1 MLIVVQTVTSNFTSY
16 TVRRFHRQKRQVYK
30 KKDFEIQSLTSLVK
44 LAKQR
49 TSERLEAD
57 AYDVSVKLP
66 IHDVTERVMESLQ
79 QMHHHLQNFMMQKLG
94 SDARNVI
101 AAERSRQAS
110 FKLRPEQ
117 KGKEHDDPHHI
128 ARHLSEIGEMHGA
141 DELVLLNEYRERYAA
156 IMGELLV
163 AKDRLLKLEV
173 ELQDREPDEALK
185 RRLSEDIEEL
195 NDLNEGDFSRRRQWK
210 RRSSEW

>member
-1 MLIVVQTVTSNFTSY
+1 MVVQTVTSNFTSY
-16 TVRRFHRQKRQVYK
+16 TVQRLHRQKRQVYK
-30 KKDFEIQSLTSLVK
+30 QKDFQIQSLTSLVN

-49 TSERLEAD
+49 TSERLETD
-57 AYDVSVKLP
+57 SSDISVKLP

-94 SDARNVI
+94 SEARNVI
-101 AAERSRQAS
+101 TAERSRQPSAI
-110 FKLRPEQ
+110 KQRLEE
-117 KGKEHDDPHHI
+117 KKKEGDDSGYI
-128 ARHLSEIGEMHGA
+128 AKHLSEVGEIHGA
-141 DELVLLNEYRERYAA
+141 DELELLNEYRERYAS

-173 ELQDREPDEALK
+173 NLRDSAPDESLK
-185 RRLSEDIEEL
+185 KRLSEDIDEL
-195 NDLNEGDFSRRRQWK
+195 NDLDEADYSRRGRWK

>member
-1 MLIVVQTVTSNFTSY
+1 MAVQTVTSNFTSY
-16 TVRRFHRQKRQVYK
+16 TMQRLRRQKLQVYK
-30 KKDFEIQSLTSLVK
+30 QKDFKIQSLTSLVN

-49 TSERLEAD
+49 TSERLGTD
-57 AYDVSVKLP
+57 SSDVSVKLP

-94 SDARNVI
+94 SEARNVI
-101 AAERSRQAS
+101 TAERSRQPS
-110 FKLRPEQ
+110 TIKQRLE
-117 KGKEHDDPHHI
+117 GKKKEGDDSGYI
-128 ARHLSEIGEMHGA
+128 AKHLSEVGEMHGA
-141 DELVLLNEYRERYAA
+141 DELELLNEYRERYAA

-173 ELQDREPDEALK
+173 DLRDRAPDESLK
-185 RRLSEDIEEL
+185 RRLSEDIDEL
-195 NDLNEGDFSRRRQWK
+195 NDLDEGDYSRRGRWK

>member
-1 MLIVVQTVTSNFTSY
+1 MQRL
-16 TVRRFHRQKRQVYK
+16 RRQKRQVYK
-30 KKDFEIQSLTSLVK
+30 QKDFKIQSLTSLVN

-49 TSERLEAD
+49 TSERLETD
-57 AYDVSVKLP
+57 SSDISVKLP

-94 SDARNVI
+94 SEARNVI
-101 AAERSRQAS
+101 TAERSRQTS
-110 FKLRPEQ
+110 TVKQRLE
-117 KGKEHDDPHHI
+117 GKKKEGDDSGYI
-128 ARHLSEIGEMHGA
+128 AKHLSEVGEIHGA
-141 DELVLLNEYRERYAA
+141 DELELLNEYRERYAS

-173 ELQDREPDEALK
+173 DLRDRAPDESLK
-185 RRLSEDIEEL
+185 RRLSEDIDEL
-195 NDLNEGDFSRRRQWK
+195 NDLDEGDYSRRGRWK

>member
-1 MLIVVQTVTSNFTSY
+1 MQRL
-16 TVRRFHRQKRQVYK
+16 RRQKRQVYK
-30 KKDFEIQSLTSLVK
+30 QKDFKIQSLTSLVN

-49 TSERLEAD
+49 TSERLETD
-57 AYDVSVKLP
+57 SSDVSVKLP

-94 SDARNVI
+94 SEARNVI
-101 AAERSRQAS
+101 TAERSRQAS
-110 FKLRPEQ
+110 GVKQRLE
-117 KGKEHDDPHHI
+117 GKKKEGEDSGYI
-128 ARHLSEIGEMHGA
+128 AKHLSEVGEIHGA
-141 DELVLLNEYRERYAA
+141 DELELLNEYRERYAS

-173 ELQDREPDEALK
+173 DLRDRAPDESLK
-185 RRLSEDIEEL
+185 RRLSEDIDEL
-195 NDLNEGDFSRRRQWK
+195 NDLDEGDYSRRGRWK